1 MAHNPVELLWVSR
14 SDFPQGQCIRPHAHE
29 GFFHLFYGL
38 EGGADFL
45 VEEEPCRLEAGGL
58 ILVGVGRRH
67 EMRRIERGRA
77 LLAELKFTVDQPQ
90 LCGALSFRPAFTP
103 RAQAADGPIRS
114 ILAEAEGKRPYY
126 RHYIQ
131 GALYALVALLAR
143 DGETV
148 KEEEIA
154 GFSRATLAALD
165 YIDRNYAGAVLL
177 EDVAGASGMNPNYVC
192 TLFKRETGLSTNE
205 YLNMVRVARA
215 ADLLQYGEMEVAQI
229 AAQCGFT
236 NASHFCRTFKRYAGL
251 LPSQCRQLFYPSVVD
266 MRRYGGDT
274 FQATVPSEQLSQML
288 DTLHRLS
295 RAQGKAKP

>member
-1 MAHNPVELLWVSR
+1 MPHNPVEMLWVSR
-14 SDFPQGQCIRPHAHE
+14 SDFPQGQCIRPHVHE

-38 EGGADFL
+38 EGAADFL
-45 VEEEPCRLEAGGL
+45 VEEELCHLEAGGL

-67 EMRRIERGRA
+67 EMQRIRRGRA
-77 LLAELKFTVDQPQ
+77 LLAELKFTVAQPQ
-90 LCGALSFRPAFTP
+90 LHKALTVRPAFTP
-103 RAQAADGPIRS
+103 RAEAADGLIRD
-114 ILAEAEGKRPYY
+114 ILTEAEGKPPYY

-131 GALYALVALLAR
+131 GALYALAALLAR
-143 DGETV
+143 DGKQVEADAP
-148 KEEEIA
+148 A
-154 GFSRATLAALD
+154 GFSRATLGALD
-165 YIDRNYAGAVLL
+165 YIDRHYAETVLL

-266 MRRYGGDT
+266 MEHYGGDT

-288 DTLHRLS
+288 ETLHRLY
-295 RAQGKAKP
+295 RAQGKVQP